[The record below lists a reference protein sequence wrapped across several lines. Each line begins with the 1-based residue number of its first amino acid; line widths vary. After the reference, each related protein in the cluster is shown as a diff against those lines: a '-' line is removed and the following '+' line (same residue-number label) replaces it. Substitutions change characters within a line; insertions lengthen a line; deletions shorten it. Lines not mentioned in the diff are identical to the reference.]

1 MTRTPTNNGFVH
13 ALLRFVRDKRAVS
26 AVEFAFLLPIMVT
39 LLLGGTEITQGIT
52 IKRKTII
59 ATRAMGDLVA
69 QATNI
74 NNTQMQ
80 AIFDATTAVLAPY
93 SAGNYKVIVSSVG
106 IDGSGNAKIIW
117 SDAWGG
123 ATAHA
128 VNTPVTLPAGLSAFP
143 NTSLIWAEGEYGY
156 TPNIG
161 YMITGELKLKDHMY
175 LRPRLKSYVCRET
188 GTQTLCS

>member
-1 MTRTPTNNGFVH
+1 MMRIWIGNGILR
-13 ALLRFVRDKRAVS
+13 ALVGFARDKRAVS
-26 AVEFAFLLPIMVT
+26 AVEFALLLPIMVT

-69 QATNI
+69 QGTSI

-93 SAGNYKVIVSSVG
+93 PAGNYKIIVSSVG
-106 IDGSGNAKIIW
+106 IDGSGNAKVIW

-128 VNTPVTLPAGLSAFP
+128 VNTPVTLPPGLNAFP
-143 NTSLIWAEGEYGY
+143 NTSLIWTEGEYGY
-156 TPNIG
+156 TPTIG

-175 LRPRLKSYVCRET
+175 LRPRLKSHVCRET